1 MIATPMYGGLCTS
14 NYVSSLLDNVFDLL
28 KNQVIISWYFIS
40 NESLIQ
46 RARNHAVN
54 AFLQNTDASHL
65 MFIDA
70 DIDFPSG
77 SIQKLLDLDKE
88 VAVGLYPK
96 KNLNKKLVVNGLV
109 GNTCKHAGTGFM
121 LISRQVFEK
130 LGPHLPKVRDSDDS
144 APYTQY
150 FTCETDSAGLYLS
163 EDWWFCNKCIENNI
177 EINVDLSIE
186 LKHIGNYEYIGPQPE
201 VNNGHKY

>member
-28 KNQVIISWYFIS
+28 KNQVQISWFFLS
-40 NESLIQ
+40 NEALIQ
-46 RARNHAVN
+46 RARNHAVDV
-54 AFLQNTDASHL
+54 FLRDTEASHL

-70 DIDFPSG
+70 DIDFPKD
-77 SIQKLLDLDKE
+77 SIQKLLALDKE

-96 KNLNKKLVVNGLV
+96 KTLGQKLVVNGLV

-130 LGPHLPKVRDSDDS
+130 LAPHLPKVRDSDYS
-144 APYTQY
+144 ATYTQY
-150 FTCETDSAGLYLS
+150 FTCETDSTGLYLS
-163 EDWWFCNKCIENNI
+163 EDWWFCDKCRENNI

-186 LKHIGNYEYIGPQPE
+186 LKHVGIYEYTGPQPE